1 MRPVVIYTSSSGN
14 TEKVALAIADALQC
28 PANQLRQVEDDN
40 NPLTPKRWANY
51 DVLLLGSGVYAG
63 HFSQKLREFVE
74 TLAPQL
80 EQKTIGFFCTWAGRG
95 TSARD
100 AIREM
105 KGITQQHGHRI
116 IPKSLA
122 CYGQTMWVVHPNCPN
137 AEDLAKAKEWAE
149 YTIAAVFKG
158 NVTEDL

>member
-28 PANQLRQVEDDN
+28 PANQLRQVDDNN
-40 NPLTPKRWANY
+40 NPLTLKRWENY

-80 EQKTIGFFCTWAGRG
+80 QQKTIGFFCTWAGRG
-95 TSARD
+95 SSARD
-100 AIREM
+100 AIREL
-105 KGITQQHGHRI
+105 KDIAQQRGHRI
-116 IPKSLA
+116 IHKSFA

-149 YTIAAVFKG
+149 YTISAVFKK

>member
-28 PANQLRQVEDDN
+28 PANQLRQVDDNN
-40 NPLTPKRWANY
+40 NPLTLKRWENY

-80 EQKTIGFFCTWAGRG
+80 QQKTIGFFCTWAGRG
-95 TSARD
+95 SSARD
-100 AIREM
+100 AVREL
-105 KGITQQHGHRI
+105 KDIAQPRGHRI
-116 IPKSLA
+116 IPKSFA

-149 YTIAAVFKG
+149 YTISAVFKK